1 MYSGGMCFV
10 WCYRN
15 DLLIL
20 FVWMSGLVMYIYNS
34 WIIFDDLLALLIPQN
49 ELSDISRIGSREKKL
64 QFLCGPN
71 KTHTI
76 FRKENSFRFSL
87 KRSNVIFLGTWSKR
101 TMFFFSV
108 YLNVISLVVAP
119 KKFNFFLLFS
129 NKNKIFSWRFIGEK
143 KVLIWVCVCLCTCCS
158 MW

>member
-1 MYSGGMCFV
+1 MYDVTEMIYWYYSYGWV
-10 WCYRN
+10 VLWC
-15 DLLIL
+15 
-20 FVWMSGLVMYIYNS
+20 IYNS

-49 ELSDISRIGSREKKL
+49 ELSDISRIGSREKK
-64 QFLCGPN
+64 N
-71 KTHTI
+71 SNSYADRTRHTL
-76 FRKENSFRFSL
+76 FSERKILFVFHWKDRMLYFWVHDQSAQCFFS
-87 KRSNVIFLGTWSKR
+87 
-101 TMFFFSV
+101 SV

-119 KKFNFFLLFS
+119 KKFNFFPLFS